1 MLIHSETFTSLNH
14 MPFCAHD
21 VKGHKHRVYLK
32 KGSSLIQ
39 DVQRHSPEKVLG
51 IVGGGRRRR
60 RVALLSYRLAALGHP
75 R

>member
-1 MLIHSETFTSLNH
+1 M
-14 MPFCAHD
+14 
-21 VKGHKHRVYLK
+21 
-32 KGSSLIQ
+32 Q
-39 DVQRHSPEKVLG
+39 DVQCHSPEKVLG

>member
-1 MLIHSETFTSLNH
+1 MLIHSETYTSLYL
-14 MPFCAHD
+14 MPFDAHD
-21 VKGHKHRVYLK
+21 VEGHKHRVYLK
-32 KGSSLIQ
+32 KDPLIQ
-39 DVQRHSPEKVLG
+39 DVQRHSPKKVLG